1 MPEARSAFP
10 LALARLGRKKRRKTF
25 CAGSTYVCDTAKY
38 HSRRVILIHFFFS
51 FSHPQSK
58 LSGSLPRPLC
68 STFPPP
74 QLKRPSKR
82 PYYTWFLLT
91 LGPVVKYHSRESYT
105 ISFLGDGKFFPTFLE
120 NFHWLSPHVTGHRLR
135 PCFIFNKVLAAVGK
149 DRLVWIRV
157 YVSCYEY
164 SVSVIIQRSIC
175 MLLHTVPEK
184 LATTLKI
191 NAYIQGS
198 SSQAPA

>member
-1 MPEARSAFP
+1 MLDLPPS
-10 LALARLGRKKRRKTF
+10 
-25 CAGSTYVCDTAKY
+25 TAKTTLKTTLLY
-38 HSRRVILIHFFFS
+38 LI
-51 FSHPQSK
+51 
-58 LSGSLPRPLC
+58 SLNT
-68 STFPPP
+68 S
-74 QLKRPSKR
+74 
-82 PYYTWFLLT
+82 
-91 LGPVVKYHSRESYT
+91 PVVKYHSRESYT